1 MKSIILGAACACVA
15 LSAQAQ
21 QKSPPPSPFILK
33 EVTSNFPKAD
43 RLEAR
48 VETATLEPGK
58 IGGWHTHPTPVVVYV
73 MEGTLTVEI
82 KGKDPIVTKAG
93 EAYLEPINTVMRAI
107 NKGQSPLKFVAFQV
121 SPPEVPDSQPAPEN

>member
-1 MKSIILGAACACVA
+1 MKSIVLGIACACAAV
-15 LSAQAQ
+15 SAQAQ
-21 QKSPPPSPFILK
+21 QKSPPPSPFVLK
-33 EVTSNFPKAD
+33 EVTSNFPKAE

-48 VETATLEPGK
+48 VEAATLEPGK

-73 MEGTLTVEI
+73 IEGTLTVEI

-93 EAYLEPINTVMRAI
+93 EAYLEPINTVMRAT
-107 NKGQSPLKFVAFQV
+107 NKGQTPLKFVAFQV

>member
-1 MKSIILGAACACVA
+1 MKSIVIGAACACVA

-21 QKSPPPSPFILK
+21 QQSSPASPFVLK
-33 EVTSNFPKAD
+33 EVTNNFPKAD

-73 MEGTLTVEI
+73 IEGTLTVEI
-82 KGKDPIVTKAG
+82 KGKDPIVTRAG
-93 EAYLEPINTVMRAI
+93 EAYLEPINTVMRAT
-107 NKGQSPLKFVAFQV
+107 NKGQTPLKFVAFQV

>member
-1 MKSIILGAACACVA
+1 MKSIVLGAACACVA

-21 QKSPPPSPFILK
+21 QQASPSPFILK
-33 EVTSNFPKAD
+33 EVTTNFPKAD
-43 RLEAR
+43 RLEAP

-73 MEGTLTVEI
+73 IEGTSTVEI

-93 EAYLEPINTVMRAI
+93 EAYLEPINTVMRAT
-107 NKGQSPLKFVAFQV
+107 NTDQTPLKFVAFQV